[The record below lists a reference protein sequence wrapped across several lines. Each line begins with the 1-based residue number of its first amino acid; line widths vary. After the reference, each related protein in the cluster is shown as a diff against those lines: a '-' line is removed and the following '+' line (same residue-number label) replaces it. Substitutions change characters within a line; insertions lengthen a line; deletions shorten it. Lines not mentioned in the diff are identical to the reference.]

1 MSERICAAN
10 HDVTQ
15 NEGAL
20 EPTKSER
27 SSTAGQT
34 WHQMLLH
41 LSPSSSQLSYGSEA
55 THNDACSA
63 SSTPRPMARH
73 GSNVFSELDESACN
87 YDSGNFSLSDTS
99 IKGKQAFAVAGDGD
113 AGSSELHHR
122 FVQLNTELYQ
132 AKTEL
137 LTYKYKWNEIRNEI
151 GLSWSKKLDKL
162 VEEKNELVKEL
173 DELSRELTR
182 VKQDDVSN
190 RELHRLR
197 SELADVTVQ
206 FECKKQANKDLIL
219 KIAEQYGE
227 KENLATKLVRLEAM
241 LADGR
246 SELSRTKESE
256 GWFREEL
263 HRCQNENAKLN
274 AALSAIADRIQ
285 KERAES
291 ERRLWAARN
300 DCKKPM
306 IKEESKS
313 TSTCTRCLE
322 AQQLR
327 EQSCKEIALL
337 KQTADRRIADLSASN
352 VRLEKQND
360 DLQTLI
366 DQLNRSLVD
375 HQQQLIN
382 CAKNEKKTLHGLQR
396 LVADESGTDPSDK
409 ETRRRHESEI
419 ATLSAQLAR
428 QCFIK
433 RQIEVGVEQLKAQ
446 VKVLSINFVSTC
458 QRLAVQDC
466 ELKSLRTRNS
476 ELEHRLISNQLPV
489 TMWTPKEEDQL
500 LENFRVI
507 QSKNCDLV
515 LKLGQCVSDTQA
527 SANPTGA
534 TRFNPQLVRHSEAI
548 ITLLKQNI
556 TDLERKLTPREFN
569 ASADQ
574 VENSRKM
581 ACRRHGSSCHA
592 NAESDEANMR
602 DLRIMLKAIE
612 SDNQRRLQRYEINN
626 RTLLKKIKECVRAR
640 ERCETRFGE
649 LEKEHAKCG
658 QLRCDMASLR
668 ERCLLLEADLE
679 SCQQEAS
686 MLRAGKERLV
696 TLLQNNC
703 RLMANGDVWA
713 SLKLTF
719 KELHELQQV
728 HKENERLKEQV
739 EVDAKKIAQLETAS
753 CDWKLAVEVQSA
765 DADELRSELAVKN
778 LQLEDSRRTVERLVD
793 ENRSLKQSVTAVAA
807 NESSFTQQL
816 DELNRLVRIQEI
828 RLETAHER
836 LKLYEDSERIL
847 AASKERFFHDLQSLQ
862 DAILQEKQEKY
873 ELQDEVREL
882 RRNMVNVV
890 GNSLQNI
897 NQTQNSN
904 GGSGQRS
911 TTITSPDL
919 KSLSPT
925 SLDIDQLQALVEESS
940 RKTCTLNPLKEC
952 VFSLKQEMNNLK
964 AIVLSDQQQH
974 RPRQLHDAHFP
985 LSLMEELNDAA
996 NGFYGS
1002 R

>member
-1 MSERICAAN
+1 
-10 HDVTQ
+10 
-15 NEGAL
+15 
-20 EPTKSER
+20 
-27 SSTAGQT
+27 
-34 WHQMLLH
+34 MLLH
-41 LSPSSSQLSYGSEA
+41 PSPSSSHLSYGSEA
-55 THNDACSA
+55 TQNDASCSA
-63 SSTPRPMARH
+63 SSTPRTTGRH
-73 GSNVFSELDESACN
+73 GSNPFTELDDSGCN

-99 IKGKQAFAVAGDGD
+99 VKGKQPFAVPGEVD

-162 VEEKNELVKEL
+162 VEEKNELVRELEDLSKEL
-173 DELSRELTR
+173 AR
-182 VKQDDVSN
+182 VKQGDATN

-227 KENLATKLVRLEAM
+227 NENLSTKLVRLEGT
-241 LADGR
+241 LADSR
-246 SELSRTKESE
+246 SELARTKESE

-263 HRCQNENAKLN
+263 HRCQNDNAKLK
-274 AALSAIADRIQ
+274 AALSDIAERLYR
-285 KERAES
+285 ERAES
-291 ERRLWAARN
+291 EIRLCAARE
-300 DCKKPM
+300 DCKNAM
-306 IKEESKS
+306 IKQESKDMS
-313 TSTCTRCLE
+313 SCTGCSE

-327 EQSCKEIALL
+327 EESSSAIALL
-337 KQTADRRIADLSASN
+337 KETADRRIADLCASN
-352 VRLEKQND
+352 LLLEKQNG
-360 DLQTLI
+360 DLHILI
-366 DQLNRSLVD
+366 DQLNRSLAD
-375 HQQQLIN
+375 HQQQLMKS
-382 CAKNEKKTLHGLQR
+382 AKNEKETLQGLQR
-396 LVADESGTDPSDK
+396 LVADESGSHSSDRD
-409 ETRRRHESEI
+409 TTRRHESEI

-428 QCFIK
+428 ECFTK

-458 QRLAVQDC
+458 QRLAVQEC

-476 ELEHRLISNQLPV
+476 ELEHRLTSNQLPV

-500 LENFRVI
+500 LENFRAI
-507 QSKNCDLV
+507 QSKNCDLQ
-515 LKLGQCVSDTQA
+515 LKLGQCVNDTQA

-534 TRFNPQLVRHSEAI
+534 TGFNPQLVRHSEAI

-556 TDLERKLTPREFN
+556 TDLEQKLAPRESN

-574 VENSRKM
+574 VENSSKM
-581 ACRRHGSSCHA
+581 ACPKHGSSCHA
-592 NAESDEANMR
+592 NAEIDEANLR
-602 DLRIMLKAIE
+602 DLRTMLKAIE
-612 SDNQRRLQRYEINN
+612 SDNRRRLQRYEINN
-626 RTLLKKIKECVRAR
+626 RTLLKKIKECVRER
-640 ERCETRFGE
+640 ERCENRLAE

-658 QLRCDMASLR
+658 QLRCDVASQR

-679 SCQQEAS
+679 SCQQEAT

-739 EVDAKKIAQLETAS
+739 EIDAKKIAQLETAS

-765 DADELRSELAVKN
+765 DADELRSELTVKN
-778 LQLEDSRRTVERLVD
+778 LQLEDSRRTIERLVD
-793 ENRSLKQSVTAVAA
+793 ENRSLQQSVTMVAA

-836 LKLYEDSERIL
+836 LKLYEDSERVL

-862 DAILQEKQEKY
+862 DAILREKQEKY
-873 ELQDEVREL
+873 ELQEEVREL

-897 NQTQNSN
+897 NQTQTSNS
-904 GGSGQRS
+904 GSGQRS
-911 TTITSPDL
+911 TAITSPDL
-919 KSLSPT
+919 KSFSPS

-940 RKTCTLNPLKEC
+940 RKSCTLKPLKEC

-964 AIVLSDQQQH
+964 AVILSDQQQH
-974 RPRQLHDAHFP
+974 RPPNQLHDARFP

>member
-1 MSERICAAN
+1 
-10 HDVTQ
+10 
-15 NEGAL
+15 
-20 EPTKSER
+20 
-27 SSTAGQT
+27 
-34 WHQMLLH
+34 MLLH
-41 LSPSSSQLSYGSEA
+41 PSPSSSQLSYGSEA
-55 THNDACSA
+55 TQNDVVSV
-63 SSTPRPMARH
+63 SSTPRPTARYA
-73 GSNVFSELDESACN
+73 SNVFSELDESACN
-87 YDSGNFSLSDTS
+87 YDSGNFSLSDSS
-99 IKGKQAFAVAGDGD
+99 IKSKQASAVVGDGD

-151 GLSWSKKLDKL
+151 GLNWSKKLDKL

-173 DELSRELTR
+173 DELSKELAR
-182 VKQDDVSN
+182 VKQGDASN

-227 KENLATKLVRLEAM
+227 NENLSTKLGRLEAM
-241 LADGR
+241 LVDGR

-256 GWFREEL
+256 AWFREEL
-263 HRCQNENAKLN
+263 HRCQNENAKLK
-274 AALSAIADRIQ
+274 AALSATADRMYR
-285 KERAES
+285 ERAES
-291 ERRLWAARN
+291 ERRLCAARE
-300 DCKKPM
+300 DCKSAITKQ
-306 IKEESKS
+306 ESTDRS
-313 TSTCTRCLE
+313 ACTECSK
-322 AQQLR
+322 ATKQLR
-327 EQSCKEIALL
+327 VQSSKEIALL
-337 KQTADRRIADLSASN
+337 KETADRRIADLSASN
-352 VRLEKQND
+352 MHLEKQNF
-360 DLQTLI
+360 DLHTLI
-366 DQLNRSLVD
+366 DQLNRSLTD
-375 HQQQLIN
+375 HQQQLIK
-382 CAKNEKKTLHGLQR
+382 CAKNEKETLQGLQC
-396 LVADESGTDPSDK
+396 LMADDLGSNSSGR

-428 QCFIK
+428 ECFTK

-458 QRLAVQDC
+458 QRLAVQEC

-476 ELEHRLISNQLPV
+476 ELERRFTSSHLPV
-489 TMWTPKEEDQL
+489 TMWTPREEDQL

-507 QSKNCDLV
+507 QSKNYDLEQ
-515 LKLGQCVSDTQA
+515 KLGQCVDDTQTA
-527 SANPTGA
+527 ADPTGA
-534 TRFNPQLVRHSEAI
+534 TQFKPQLIRHSEAI

-556 TDLERKLTPREFN
+556 TDLERNLTPREPN
-569 ASADQ
+569 VSADQ
-574 VENSRKM
+574 VESSSKM
-581 ACRRHGSSCHA
+581 ACPKHGSSCRA
-592 NAESDEANMR
+592 NAEIDEANMR
-602 DLRIMLKAIE
+602 DLRTMLKAIE
-612 SDNQRRLQRYEINN
+612 SDNRRRLERYEINN
-626 RTLLKKIKECVRAR
+626 RTLLKKIKECAR
-640 ERCETRFGE
+640 ERERSEQRVAE

-658 QLRCDMASLR
+658 HLRCDMASQR

-679 SCQQEAS
+679 SCQQEAT
-686 MLRAGKERLV
+686 MLRAGKDRLV
-696 TLLQNNC
+696 SLLQNNC
-703 RLMANGDVWA
+703 RLMSNGDVWA

-739 EVDAKKIAQLETAS
+739 EIDAKKIAQLEAAS

-793 ENRSLKQSVTAVAA
+793 ENRSLQQSATMVAA
-807 NESSFTQQL
+807 NESSLTQQL

-836 LKLYEDSERIL
+836 LKLYEDSERVL
-847 AASKERFFHDLQSLQ
+847 AASKERFFLDLQSLQ
-862 DAILQEKQEKY
+862 NAILLEKQEKN
-873 ELQDEVREL
+873 ELQAEVREL
-882 RRNMVNVV
+882 RRNMMNMV

-897 NQTQNSN
+897 NQTQISNS
-904 GGSGQRS
+904 GSGQRS
-911 TTITSPDL
+911 TAITSPDL
-919 KSLSPT
+919 KSLSPS

-940 RKTCTLNPLKEC
+940 RKSCSLNPLKEC

-964 AIVLSDQQQH
+964 AVMLSDQQQQH
-974 RPRQLHDAHFP
+974 RPNQLHDARFP

>member
-1 MSERICAAN
+1 MSKRICAAN
-10 HDVTQ
+10 DDVTQ
-15 NEGAL
+15 SGSAI
-20 EPTKSER
+20 EPTKNER
-27 SSTAGQT
+27 SIPSAQT

-41 LSPSSSQLSYGSEA
+41 PSPSSSQLSYGSEA
-55 THNDACSA
+55 TQNDAGSA
-63 SSTPRPMARH
+63 SSTPRPTVRH
-73 GSNVFSELDESACN
+73 GSNAFTELDDSGCN

-99 IKGKQAFAVAGDGD
+99 VKGKQAFAVPVDGD

-173 DELSRELTR
+173 DELSKELAR
-182 VKQDDVSN
+182 MKQGDTSN

-197 SELADVTVQ
+197 SELTDVTVQ
-206 FECKKQANKDLIL
+206 FECKKQANKDLVL

-227 KENLATKLVRLEAM
+227 NENLSTKLVRLEGM

-246 SELSRTKESE
+246 SELLRTKESE
-256 GWFREEL
+256 AWFREGL
-263 HRCQNENAKLN
+263 HRCQNENAKLK
-274 AALSAIADRIQ
+274 AALSATADRMYT
-285 KERAES
+285 ERAES
-291 ERRLWAARN
+291 EIRLCAAREE
-300 DCKKPM
+300 CKNAI
-306 IKEESKS
+306 IKQESKDIS
-313 TSTCTRCLE
+313 SCAGCSE
-322 AQQLR
+322 VQQLR
-327 EQSCKEIALL
+327 EECSKEIASL
-337 KQTADRRIADLSASN
+337 KETADRRMADLSASN
-352 VRLEKQND
+352 LRLEKEND
-360 DLQTLI
+360 DLHTLI
-366 DQLNRSLVD
+366 EQLNRSLAD
-375 HQQQLIN
+375 HQQQLMK
-382 CAKNEKKTLHGLQR
+382 CAKNEKETRQGLLR
-396 LVADESGTDPSDK
+396 LMDNESGSQSSDRD
-409 ETRRRHESEI
+409 TRRRHESEI

-428 QCFIK
+428 ECITK

-458 QRLAVQDC
+458 QRLAVQEC

-476 ELEHRLISNQLPV
+476 ELEQRLTSNQLPV
-489 TMWTPKEEDQL
+489 TMWTAKEENEL

-507 QSKNCDLV
+507 QSKNCNLE
-515 LKLGQCVSDTQA
+515 LKLGQCVNDTQ
-527 SANPTGA
+527 SGSGA
-534 TRFNPQLVRHSEAI
+534 TGFNPQLVRHSEAI

-556 TDLERKLTPREFN
+556 TELEQKLTPRDSN
-569 ASADQ
+569 ASAHQ
-574 VENSRKM
+574 LESSSKM
-581 ACRRHGSSCHA
+581 SCPKHGSSCHA
-592 NAESDEANMR
+592 NAEIDEANMR
-602 DLRIMLKAIE
+602 DLRTMLKAIE

-626 RTLLKKIKECVRAR
+626 RTLLKKIKECVRER
-640 ERCETRFGE
+640 ERCEQRFAE
-649 LEKEHAKCG
+649 LEKQHAQCG
-658 QLRCDMASLR
+658 QLRCEMASQR

-679 SCQQEAS
+679 SSQQEAT

-728 HKENERLKEQV
+728 HKENERLREQV
-739 EVDAKKIAQLETAS
+739 EIDAKKMAQLEAAS
-753 CDWKLAVEVQSA
+753 CDWKLAAEVQST

-793 ENRSLKQSVTAVAA
+793 ENRSLQQSATMVAA

-816 DELNRLVRIQEI
+816 DELTRLVRIQEI

-862 DAILQEKQEKY
+862 DAILQEKREKY
-873 ELQDEVREL
+873 ELQEEVREL

-897 NQTQNSN
+897 NQTQCSNS
-904 GGSGQRS
+904 GSGQRS
-911 TTITSPDL
+911 TAITSPDL
-919 KSLSPT
+919 KSFSPS

-940 RKTCTLNPLKEC
+940 RKSCTLKPLKEC

-964 AIVLSDQQQH
+964 AVILSDQQPH
-974 RPRQLHDAHFP
+974 RPNQLHDARFP